1 MKKNLL
7 ALLLAGCMVFGLAAC
22 GSADDTTTNDTQNT
36 TGNDTTAGNDTED
49 TGDPASSVA
58 DGVLTG

>member
-22 GSADDTTTNDTQNT
+22 GSADDTTNNAAKH
-36 TGNDTTAGNDTED
+36 TGKTRNSNYTKRRKEKN
-49 TGDPASSVA
+49 SSINW
-58 DGVLTG
+58 